1 MEYLLKV
8 SPKGQVV
15 LPKKL
20 RESLQVKELVAIEV
34 KDHTGIVKKPILS
47 SDKLAGCFKTYA
59 SRLGGPLGN
68 NLHTQE
74 IGSMLVFQ
82 SFIDFLV
89 DFMKRP
95 NALSF
100 FRLSR

>member
-1 MEYLLKV
+1 MEFILKV

-34 KDHTGIVKKPILS
+34 KEHTGVVKKPVLS

-59 SRLGGPLGN
+59 SRKKISSEEAIKKA
-68 NLHTQE
+68 TT
-74 IGSMLVFQ
+74 LVAHETAR
-82 SFIDFLV
+82 
-89 DFMKRP
+89 KNR
-95 NALSF
+95 
-100 FRLSR
+100 